1 MKDTIANF
9 NRKLAFQ
16 NEEKK
21 KRAAELLI
29 ANKELAFQNEEK
41 GKRAAEL
48 IIAGKEL
55 VFQSGEKK
63 KRAAELIVANKELVF
78 QNEEKKKRA
87 AELIIANEEL
97 VFQNE
102 EKEKRAAELGIA
114 NIELAFQNEEKEKRA
129 LEKEKRAEELIIAN
143 KELAFQNKEKEKRAA
158 ELGIANIELAF
169 QNEEKGKRA
178 DELIIANKELAF
190 QNEEK
195 EKRASEKERRAEEL
209 IIANKELAFQ
219 NQEKEKRAAELG
231 IANIELAFQN
241 KEKEKRAAEL
251 GIANTELAFQ
261 NEEKEKL
268 AAELI
273 IANKVLKQFA
283 YVASHDLQ
291 EPLRT
296 VSNYMQVFKE
306 DYSERLDETARQ
318 YLHSVNSA
326 TKRMSMVIESLLDF
340 SRLGHTAKL
349 VYVDCAKL
357 IDDVIVDLDSAIKN
371 SNTSIEVTEMPKLN
385 VYETEIR
392 QVFQNLI
399 TNAIKFHRPGT
410 QPKVKVSAERVK
422 EEWRFSVKDT
432 GIGIAPVHFERVF
445 DIFQRLHTSAEYEGN
460 GIGLANCKKIIQLHK
475 GEIWLESSLGQGTTV
490 YFTIP
495 NLAV

>member
-16 NEEKK
+16 DEEKK

-102 EKEKRAAELGIA
+102 
-114 NIELAFQNEEKEKRA
+114 
-129 LEKEKRAEELIIAN
+129 
-143 KELAFQNKEKEKRAA
+143 
-158 ELGIANIELAF
+158 
-169 QNEEKGKRA
+169 
-178 DELIIANKELAF
+178 
-190 QNEEK
+190 
-195 EKRASEKERRAEEL
+195 
-209 IIANKELAFQ
+209 
-219 NQEKEKRAAELG
+219 EKEKRAAELG

-326 TKRMSMVIESLLDF
+326 TKRMSMVIEYLLDF

-410 QPKVKVSAERVK
+410 QPKVKVSTERVK

-432 GIGIAPVHFERVF
+432 EIGI
-445 DIFQRLHTSAEYEGN
+445 T
-460 GIGLANCKKIIQLHK
+460 
-475 GEIWLESSLGQGTTV
+475 
-490 YFTIP
+490 
-495 NLAV
+495 